1 MQAEDGEGKQN
12 KEIGGGEHAS
22 PEKGGG
28 MGMRE
33 CKSEFISELS
43 LICVLFPLFLS
54 YLFSN
59 RNLQISCGHLLILI
73 ADTKQPF
80 LHKTLLF

>member
-22 PEKGGG
+22 PEKWGE

-33 CKSEFISELS
+33 CKSASRVSSPYF
-43 LICVLFPLFLS
+43 
-54 YLFSN
+54 
-59 RNLQISCGHLLILI
+59 
-73 ADTKQPF
+73 
-80 LHKTLLF
+80 